1 MPEMY
6 RSDFASDSDTS
17 GSFVT
22 ALNAGSH
29 FQAFTSC
36 TSSTAVNCHPTEHG
50 APSER
55 LHFVFEPENLIF
67 TKHLISPIHLA
78 MVP

>member
-1 MPEMY
+1 MLEMP
-6 RSDFASDSDTS
+6 
-17 GSFVT
+17 SFENMMTV
-22 ALNAGSH
+22 GSH

-36 TSSTAVNCHPTEHG
+36 TSSTAVNCHPTEHW

-55 LHFVFEPENLIF
+55 LYFVFEPENLIF